1 MLDKQH
7 TLHKVVEM
15 AVVDSVDAAAVHRK
29 KLLTGLG
36 SIDVDS

>member
-15 AVVDSVDAAAVHRK
+15 AVVESVDAAVHRK

>member
-7 TLHKVVEM
+7 TLHKVVWM
-15 AVVDSVDAAAVHRK
+15 TVVETVDAAAVHHK